1 MTQGTDNHKI
11 IPVILC
17 GGAGSRLWPMSRPEK
32 PKQFHTLVNEYS
44 LLANTISRMPRGD
57 VGAIDFAQPIIL
69 GNQSLEREFR
79 AEMNAGDIDPQI
91 IILEPVIRDTAPAI
105 AAVTAH
111 IYAEHPDA
119 FVLVVPSDARIDDHE
134 AFKNSV
140 MAAAELAADG
150 TRIMTLGITPTRPDT
165 QYGYIERG
173 ETIGRGYVVEKF
185 HEKPDELTAQAYVE
199 SGRYLW
205 NAGMFLY
212 RADLMA
218 STFEALQPTM
228 WRYAGHAVRRATK
241 NDVFMRLEPNAF
253 SACDQLSM
261 DYAIMENAGAIG
273 VVEAKF
279 DWDDLGSWSQLYEQ
293 AAKDDNANAISGH
306 GIVVDAT
313 GNYIRARGTIV
324 AIAGLDGI
332 TVVAEDGKVLV
343 VPTDKAHLVK
353 SVTGAFKK
361 LQGLRPGL
369 SGGDNTVIRN
379 WLFDAALPFWAAHG
393 LDHKNGGV
401 HEALRFDGTPALNA
415 TKRLRVLGRQIY
427 CFAHAKKMGWKGDA
441 LTPVRHCFDQL
452 VSHGWHADGGW
463 IHRFNRDGSVA
474 DDTRDTYDQCFT
486 LLAFAW
492 MMRAGIDVEEA
503 RVQFDRTMA
512 YINENL
518 MCPSGTGLLEGVGQS
533 ISPHRRAN
541 PHMHFLEAMLAAYE
555 ATNDVAFLNHGE
567 NIVALFESHFYDSD
581 MATVTEFFNDDWS
594 RVNEKGTYTRVEPGH
609 HYEWVWL
616 LLRYLEH
623 RDRPGLFR
631 KAAML
636 FATARAFGHHHRT
649 GAAADTM
656 QPDGR
661 DMAVTARCWPQ
672 TEALK
677 AAIAFEKAGLSVAAD
692 FKLSMLE
699 ILFEH
704 YLDGPVIGG
713 WYDRIDE
720 TGRMCAPDMPSST
733 FYHIYCA
740 LADYLGE

>member
-1 MTQGTDNHKI
+1 MAEQQQLV

-44 LLANTISRMPRGD
+44 LLANTISRMPRGNVD
-57 VGAIDFAQPIIL
+57 DFNFAQPIIL

-79 AEMNAGDIDPQI
+79 AEINAGDIDPQTI
-91 IILEPVIRDTAPAI
+91 LLEPVIRDTAPAI
-105 AAVTAH
+105 AAVTNYIH
-111 IYAEHPDA
+111 KQHPEA
-119 FVLVVPSDARIDDHE
+119 FVLVVPSDARIDNHE
-134 AFKNSV
+134 AFKKSV
-140 MAAAELAADG
+140 MAAIELAADG

-173 ETIGRGYVVEKF
+173 ATIGDGYEVAKF
-185 HEKPDELTAQAYVE
+185 HEKPDEQAAQMYLD
-199 SGRYLW
+199 SGDYLW

-218 STFEALQPTM
+218 DTFAQLQPTM
-228 WRYAGHAVRRATK
+228 WRYAGHAVRMAKT
-241 NDVFMRLEPNAF
+241 NGVFVRLEPNAF
-253 SACDQLSM
+253 SACEQRSM
-261 DYAIMENAGAIG
+261 DYAIMERASAIG
-273 VVEAKF
+273 VVEAQF
-279 DWDDLGSWSQLYEQ
+279 DWDDLGSWSQLYAQ
-293 AAKDDNANAISGH
+293 AAKDDKANAVSGH
-306 GIVVDAT
+306 TIMVEAT
-313 GNYIRARGTIV
+313 GNYVRAKGAVV
-324 AIAGLDGI
+324 AVAGMQGV

-343 VPTDKAHLVK
+343 VPTEKAHLVK
-353 SVTGAFKK
+353 SVTGAFKS
-361 LQGLRPGL
+361 LQGSRPGL

-379 WLFDAALPFWAAHG
+379 WLFETALPFWAEHG
-393 LDHKNGGV
+393 LDHTHGGV
-401 HEALRFDGTPALNA
+401 HEALRFDGTPALHA

-427 CFAHAKKMGWKGDA
+427 CFSHARKMGWKGDA
-441 LTPVRHCFDQL
+441 LSPVRHCFKQL
-452 VSHGWHADGGW
+452 VATGWHPDGGW

-474 DDTRDTYDQCFT
+474 DDTRDTYDQCFMM
-486 LLAFAW
+486 LAFAW
-492 MMRAGIDVEEA
+492 MMRAGIDVEDA
-503 RVQFDRTMA
+503 REQFDRTMDFISA
-512 YINENL
+512 QL
-518 MCPSGTGLLEGVGQS
+518 MCPSGNGLLEGIGKSVS
-533 ISPHRRAN
+533 DLRRAN
-541 PHMHFLEAMLAAYE
+541 PHMHFLEAMLAAYDATGEDVFLDRAE
-555 ATNDVAFLNHGE
+555 AM
-567 NIVALFESHFYDSD
+567 IALFESHFYDTE
-581 MATVTEFFNDDWS
+581 MATVTEFFKADWT

-661 DMAVTARCWPQ
+661 EMAVTARCWPQ

-692 FKLSMLE
+692 FKLAMLE
-699 ILFEH
+699 ILFEY
-704 YLDGPVIGG
+704 YLDAPIAGG
-713 WYDRIDE
+713 WYDQIDE
-720 TGRMCAPDMPSST
+720 TGRICAPDMPSST

-740 LADYLGE
+740 LADYLGD